1 MPLALHQRRAGP
13 MQVDIDQALTNAR
26 TGTMHTTTRMRF
38 GAACGLVAA
47 LLGCGGGN
55 GPVGNNGAGQFSAQI
70 DGSAWSGANA
80 IGAAGAGGI
89 FTLTGVQLGSGTG
102 LTMTLYSIGAPGTY
116 PLGVGG
122 SVAGGIAS
130 IVSGATSFWSTP
142 LNGAAGTVTISAVS
156 PTRIAGTFNFT
167 APPLAPQTGAS
178 RVVTQGQFDLPVTGP
193 ATLVVPPNAG
203 SRVTGTIAGT
213 PFNAATVVTVTSPA
227 SGTLTFAGSTID
239 RTLNVIIAGYTGV
252 GSYTLGTGATRTVR
266 VATAQAPVN
275 AWGGTNATSSGT
287 LVVTSASASRVA
299 GTISATLQP
308 APGFTGAPITITAT
322 FDVGVQ

>member
-1 MPLALHQRRAGP
+1 MQWSRAL
-13 MQVDIDQALTNAR
+13 DIDVTQALTTAR
-26 TGTMHTTTRMRF
+26 TGTMYTKAWMQF
-38 GAACGLVAA
+38 SAVCGVVAV
-47 LLGCGGGN
+47 LGGCGGGN
-55 GPVGNNGAGQFSAQI
+55 GPVGNNGSGQFSAQI
-70 DGSAWSGANA
+70 DGAAWSGANA

-116 PLGVGG
+116 PLGVAGN
-122 SVAGGIAS
+122 VAGGIAT
-130 IVSGATSFWSTP
+130 IVSNSTSFWSTP

-167 APPLAPQTGAS
+167 APPVAPQTGAA
-178 RVVTQGQFDLPVTGP
+178 RVVTQGQFDIPVTGP
-193 ATLVVPPNAG
+193 ATLVVPPNAA
-203 SRVTGTIAGT
+203 SRITGTIAGS
-213 PFNAATVVTVTSPA
+213 PFNAATVVSVTSLA

-252 GSYTLGTGATRTVR
+252 GSYTLGTGAARTVR
-266 VATAQAPVN
+266 LSTAQAPVS
-275 AWGGTNATSSGT
+275 AWGGTNATTSGT